1 MTGKTM
7 IAAVDLEKSFGDLKA
22 VDGVSFKVDSGECL
36 GFLGPNGAGKTTTIK
51 MLSGQAPMDAGSITV
66 GGFDVSRTP
75 RAVKQLLGVCPQE
88 DNLDADFSVE
98 QNLLLYASYFGI
110 KRRTA
115 AGRVKELLDFVQ
127 LWEKRD
133 SDTRSLSGGM
143 KRRLL
148 LARSLVND
156 PEVLVLDEPTTGLDP
171 QARHQVWSAIDDLK
185 NGGTTILLTTHYMD
199 EAERLCDRLMV
210 MDWGRIISE
219 GTPQALI
226 EQTVGGDVVEVWGDS
241 GTLPAIAEG
250 FDGRW
255 EQVTRR
261 IYLYTRSPEQV
272 RELIDRAESTPGVE
286 RVLHRPGSLE
296 DVFLRLTGRELRE

>member
-1 MTGKTM
+1 M

>member
-1 MTGKTM
+1 M

-133 SDTRSLSGGM
+133 SDIRSLSGGM